1 MIKKR
6 SIKIAGHATSVSLEE
21 EFWSS
26 LNDIAHSRNQSL
38 AHLVGDIDT
47 TQRNGGLSSR
57 LRLFVLD
64 YYKRDITK

>member
-38 AHLVGDIDT
+38 AQLVGDIDT

>member
-6 SIKIAGHATSVSLEE
+6 SIKIAGHATSVSLEK

-26 LNDIAHSRNQSL
+26 LNDIAHARNQSL
-38 AHLVGDIDT
+38 AQLVGDIDT